1 MPQETSGRVSKMA
14 RMADL
19 PADAETRPLKPS
31 SIKLLNW
38 ADYLSGDLLKGFEA
52 KTGIRVDES
61 CIDRNDDFIARVS
74 AGERFD
80 VIMPTDW
87 AAEALLKAGLLQ
99 PLDMELLPNWEH
111 VTQPYF
117 QAPPYDPG
125 GAGRKYTSVCY
136 FGTEGFAVRLDQ
148 IAMPRKSWQ
157 MLYDP
162 DYAGQIAM
170 LDGSR
175 EVLGPALFLLGA
187 DPNTTDP
194 AVLDKAAAMAIA
206 QKRLV
211 TMYDTTAL
219 ARRILDGTPIVEC
232 WDGDVAA
239 AISQGAPGIRY
250 VLPSEGYRVWADAP
264 CIPANAY
271 EPAAAH
277 AFLDYLLEPH
287 VAAANAD
294 LMGYQPVVPAADP
307 LVRSLVQ
314 RSMRPTDEHMRAGT
328 FLRDLGE
335 FNATFESAY
344 AKVRAA

>member
-1 MPQETSGRVSKMA
+1 MTDLYSSSGA
-14 RMADL
+14 PD
-19 PADAETRPLKPS
+19 PA
-31 SIKLLNW
+31 SIRLLNW
-38 ADYLSGDLLKGFEA
+38 GRYLSVDTLEGFEA
-52 KTGIRVDES
+52 ETGIRVDETT
-61 CIDRNDDFIARVS
+61 INANEEFIRRVA
-74 AGERFD
+74 AGERYD
-80 VIMPTDW
+80 VIIPEDW
-87 AAEALLKAGLLQ
+87 AAEVLIDAGLLQ
-99 PLDMELLPNWEH
+99 PLDMDLLPNWEH

-125 GAGRKYTSVCY
+125 SDGVKYTSIFC
-136 FGTEGFAVRLDQ
+136 FGTEGFAVRLDR
-148 IAMPRKSWQ
+148 IAMPKRSWQ

-162 DYAGQIAM
+162 DYRGQIAM

-194 AVLDKAAAMAIA
+194 GLLDQAAAMAVA
-206 QKRLV
+206 QKPLV
-211 TMYDTTAL
+211 TMYDTKAL
-219 ARRILDGTPIVEC
+219 ARRIVDGTPVVEC

-239 AISQGAPGIRY
+239 AITQGAPGIRY
-250 VLPSEGYRVWADAP
+250 VLPTEGYRVWADAP

-277 AFLDYLLEPH
+277 RFLDYLLEPR

-294 LMGYQPVVPAADP
+294 IMGYQPVVPAADP

-314 RSMRPTDEHMRAGT
+314 RSMRPTDEQMQAGT

-335 FNATFESAY
+335 FNVAFEQCY
-344 AKVRAA
+344 AKVRHP